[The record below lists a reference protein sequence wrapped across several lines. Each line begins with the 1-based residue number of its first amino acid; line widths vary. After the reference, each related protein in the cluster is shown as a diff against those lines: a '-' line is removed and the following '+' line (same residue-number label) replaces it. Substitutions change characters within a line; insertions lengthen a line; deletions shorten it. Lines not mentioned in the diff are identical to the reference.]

1 MRMEVNEF
9 HKDYMQ
15 NSLDLRNMYVFKKI
29 FRKAENYDLLLD
41 FIRPFLD
48 LNIIEVER
56 VKDSNYLG
64 HEFFEEFSV
73 DVKTDKG
80 KLYNIEIHLIH
91 SEKYYKQMT
100 MTWEKEYV
108 RQVVQGNIGHT
119 PKIVM
124 YFFDFS
130 TILDSRHKMQKAI
143 THDGS
148 CYSDHYEVHAI
159 HMKYFAIVENNSE
172 KRKWLD
178 FFIGDQEAK
187 QALAA
192 QYPLLQK
199 TLKALNE
206 LNEDE
211 VTVQEAADYY
221 ASLQKVYFY
230 RYDSMDTSEWESQMD
245 LIHELVS
252 SSCPMSYQETA
263 DHLGI
268 PMIEVIAKSN
278 MYYFF

>member
-1 MRMEVNEF
+1 MRMEVHEF

-29 FRKAENYDLLLD
+29 FKKEENYDLLLD

-48 LNIIEVER
+48 FNIIEVER

-64 HEFFEEFSV
+64 HEFLEEFSV
-73 DVKTDKG
+73 DVKTAKG
-80 KLYNIEIHLIH
+80 NLYNIELHLIH

-108 RQVVQGNIGHT
+108 RQVVQGNIGYI

-124 YFFDFS
+124 YFYDFS
-130 TILDSRHKMQKAI
+130 TILDSRHKVQKAI

-148 CYSDHYEVHAI
+148 RYSDHYEVHAI
-159 HMKYFAIVENNSE
+159 HMKYFAIEENNSE

-178 FFIGDQEAK
+178 FFIGDQEEK
-187 QALAA
+187 QALAI
-192 QYPLLQK
+192 QCPLLQK

-211 VTVQEAADYY
+211 VTVHEAADYY

-245 LIHELVS
+245 CIHELVS
-252 SSCPMSYQETA
+252 SSCPMSFHETA